1 MLLYEALFSG
11 ALVFSDKIY
20 TQVTNPFIDEK
31 HLRYYDRGNFEQLL
45 TLIPYYLEHTLER
58 EQIGVKGQEF
68 VLENKFVE
76 TSGFMNFLAKAVGA
90 WILNTEKKKISKFII
105 NETWVVRQ
113 FENDYNP
120 IHWHSGHVSGVGYL
134 KVPKILGQESKDG
147 KKTYK
152 NGKIE
157 LVHGAKMFLQR
168 STFSVLPE
176 VGSFYFFPNYMMH
189 TVYPFTDSD
198 EERRSISFNAKIDD
212 NIYDAYGN
220 Y

>member
-1 MLLYEALFSG
+1 MPESQIQITRPFGPSIAKAQMSDE
-11 ALVFSDKIY
+11 LVKTLNKYVDDI
-20 TQVTNPFIDEK
+20 IADDEK
-31 HLRYYDRGNFEQLL
+31 SKKQDWGHKLAG
-45 TLIPYYLEHTLER
+45 H
-58 EQIGVKGQEF
+58 VKQEF

-113 FENDYNP
+113 FKNDYNP

-152 NGKIE
+152 NGIIE

>member
-1 MLLYEALFSG
+1 MPESQIQITRPFGPSIAKAQMSDE
-11 ALVFSDKIY
+11 LVKTLNKYVDDI
-20 TQVTNPFIDEK
+20 IADDEK
-31 HLRYYDRGNFEQLL
+31 SKKQDWGHKLAG
-45 TLIPYYLEHTLER
+45 H
-58 EQIGVKGQEF
+58 VKQEF

-113 FENDYNP
+113 FKNDYNP

>member
-1 MLLYEALFSG
+1 MPESQIQITRPFGPSIAKVKMPDE
-11 ALVFSDKIY
+11 LVKTLNKYVDDI
-20 TQVTNPFIDEK
+20 IADDEK
-31 HLRYYDRGNFEQLL
+31 SKKQDWGHKLAG
-45 TLIPYYLEHTLER
+45 H
-58 EQIGVKGQEF
+58 VKQEF
-68 VLENKFVE
+68 VLENNFVE

>member
-1 MLLYEALFSG
+1 MPESQIQITRPFGPSIAKAQMSDE
-11 ALVFSDKIY
+11 LVKTLNKYVDDIIAD
-20 TQVTNPFIDEK
+20 NEK
-31 HLRYYDRGNFEQLL
+31 SKKQDWGHKLAG
-45 TLIPYYLEHTLER
+45 H
-58 EQIGVKGQEF
+58 VKQEF
-68 VLENKFVE
+68 VLENNFVD

-113 FENDYNP
+113 FKNDYNP

-152 NGKIE
+152 NGIIE

-212 NIYDAYGN
+212 DIYNAYGN
-220 Y
+220 N

>member
-1 MLLYEALFSG
+1 MPESQIQITRPFGPSIAKVQMPDE
-11 ALVFSDKIY
+11 LVKTLNKYVDDI
-20 TQVTNPFIDEK
+20 IADDEK
-31 HLRYYDRGNFEQLL
+31 SKKQDWGHKLAG
-45 TLIPYYLEHTLER
+45 H
-58 EQIGVKGQEF
+58 VKQEF
-68 VLENKFVE
+68 VLENNFVE
-76 TSGFMNFLAKAVGA
+76 KSGFMNFLAKAVGA

-105 NETWVVRQ
+105 NETWVVSQ

>member
-1 MLLYEALFSG
+1 MPESQ
-11 ALVFSDKIY
+11 IQI
-20 TQVTNPFIDEK
+20 TRPFGPSIAKVQMPDELIKTLNKYVDDIIADDEK
-31 HLRYYDRGNFEQLL
+31 SKKQDWGHKLAG
-45 TLIPYYLEHTLER
+45 H
-58 EQIGVKGQEF
+58 VKQEF
-68 VLENKFVE
+68 VLENNFVD

-113 FENDYNP
+113 FENDYNQ

-176 VGSFYFFPNYMMH
+176 VGSFIFFQ
-189 TVYPFTDSD
+189 
-198 EERRSISFNAKIDD
+198 II
-212 NIYDAYGN
+212 
-220 Y
+220 

>member
-1 MLLYEALFSG
+1 MPESQIQITRPFGPSIAKVQMPDE
-11 ALVFSDKIY
+11 LVKTLNKYVDDI
-20 TQVTNPFIDEK
+20 IADDEK
-31 HLRYYDRGNFEQLL
+31 SKKQDWGHKLAG
-45 TLIPYYLEHTLER
+45 H
-58 EQIGVKGQEF
+58 VKQEF

-152 NGKIE
+152 NGIIE
-157 LVHGAKMFLQR
+157 LVHGA
-168 STFSVLPE
+168 
-176 VGSFYFFPNYMMH
+176 
-189 TVYPFTDSD
+189 
-198 EERRSISFNAKIDD
+198 
-212 NIYDAYGN
+212 
-220 Y
+220 

>member
-1 MLLYEALFSG
+1 MPDE
-11 ALVFSDKIY
+11 LVKTLNKYVDDI
-20 TQVTNPFIDEK
+20 IADDEK
-31 HLRYYDRGNFEQLL
+31 SKKQDWGHKLAG
-45 TLIPYYLEHTLER
+45 H
-58 EQIGVKGQEF
+58 VKQEF
-68 VLENKFVE
+68 VLENNFVE

>member
-1 MLLYEALFSG
+1 MPESRIQITRPFGPSIAKVQMPDE
-11 ALVFSDKIY
+11 LVKTLNKYVDDI
-20 TQVTNPFIDEK
+20 IADDEK
-31 HLRYYDRGNFEQLL
+31 SKKQDWGHKLAGHVQ
-45 TLIPYYLEHTLER
+45 
-58 EQIGVKGQEF
+58 QEF
-68 VLENKFVE
+68 VLENNFVE
-76 TSGFMNFLAKAVGA
+76 SSGFMNFLGQAVGA
-90 WILNTEKKKISKFII
+90 WIKNTEKKQISKFII

-113 FENDYNP
+113 FKNDYNP

-147 KKTYK
+147 KKTFK

-157 LVHGAKMFLQR
+157 LVHGTKMFLQK

>member
-1 MLLYEALFSG
+1 MPESQIQITRPFGPSIAKAQMSDELLKTLNKYVDDIIA
-11 ALVFSDKIY
+11 D
-20 TQVTNPFIDEK
+20 DEK
-31 HLRYYDRGNFEQLL
+31 SKKQDWGHKLAG
-45 TLIPYYLEHTLER
+45 H
-58 EQIGVKGQEF
+58 VKQEF
-68 VLENKFVE
+68 VLENNFVE

>member
-1 MLLYEALFSG
+1 MKNDYGLIKAFGPSIYKARIPEELLSKL
-11 ALVFSDKIY
+11 
-20 TQVTNPFIDEK
+20 NNFIDATINDEEESK
-31 HLRYYDRGNFEQLL
+31 KLDVGKGLV
-45 TLIPYYLEHTLER
+45 
-58 EQIGVKGQEF
+58 GDVKQEF
-68 VLENKFVE
+68 KLDKKTVQESGWLKFLGDTV
-76 TSGFMNFLAKAVGA
+76 AQ
-90 WILNTEKKKISKFII
+90 WIYKDTGNKISEFRLI
-105 NETWVVRQ
+105 ESWVVRQ

>member
-1 MLLYEALFSG
+1 MPDELIKTLNKYVDDIIA
-11 ALVFSDKIY
+11 D
-20 TQVTNPFIDEK
+20 DEK
-31 HLRYYDRGNFEQLL
+31 SKKQDWGHKLAG
-45 TLIPYYLEHTLER
+45 H
-58 EQIGVKGQEF
+58 VKQEF